1 MTKHNSKKQGF
12 QSISS
17 PIAYDETFTNYE
29 TVDKKNAEEED
40 KPEITSKI
48 VEPTGHSNS
57 YKYLTVVNNEYES
70 DSEDETDETKKQN
83 EPKMN
88 GVTQFFVGSLSVVG
102 LFILF
107 KFLYKKK

>member
-1 MTKHNSKKQGF
+1 MTKDNSKKE
-12 QSISS
+12 SISS
-17 PIAYDETFTNYE
+17 PIAYDETFMNYE
-29 TVDKKNAEEED
+29 TVDKKNVEEEED

-57 YKYLTVVNNEYES
+57 FKYLTVVNNEYES

>member
-1 MTKHNSKKQGF
+1 MNKDNSKKQGL
-12 QSISS
+12 SS

-29 TVDKKNAEEED
+29 TVDKKNTEEE

-57 YKYLTVVNNEYES
+57 FKYLTVVNNEYES
-70 DSEDETDETKKQN
+70 DSDDETDETKKQN

>member
-1 MTKHNSKKQGF
+1 MTKHKSNKQGF

-29 TVDKKNAEEED
+29 TVDKKNREED

-57 YKYLTVVNNEYES
+57 FKYLTVVNNEYES
-70 DSEDETDETKKQN
+70 DSEDENDETKKQN

>member
-1 MTKHNSKKQGF
+1 MAKNKSTKQGF
-12 QSISS
+12 QSIST
-17 PIAYDETFTNYE
+17 PLAYDETFTNYE
-29 TVDKKNAEEED
+29 IVDKDSREDD
-40 KPEITSKI
+40 KPVITSKI

-57 YKYLTVVNNEYES
+57 FKYLTVVNNEYES
-70 DSEDETDETKKQN
+70 DSDAENDETKKQN

>member
-1 MTKHNSKKQGF
+1 MNKDNSKKQGF

-29 TVDKKNAEEED
+29 TVDKKKDEEE

-57 YKYLTVVNNEYES
+57 FKYLTVVNNEYES
-70 DSEDETDETKKQN
+70 DSDDETDETKKENQ
-83 EPKMN
+83 PKMN

-107 KFLYKKK
+107 KLLYKNK

>member
-1 MTKHNSKKQGF
+1 MNKDNSKKQGL
-12 QSISS
+12 SS
-17 PIAYDETFTNYE
+17 PIAYDETFINYE
-29 TVDKKNAEEED
+29 TVDKKKDEEE

-57 YKYLTVVNNEYES
+57 FKYLTVVNNEYES
-70 DSEDETDETKKQN
+70 DSDDETDETKKQN

>member
-1 MTKHNSKKQGF
+1 MNKDNSKKQGL
-12 QSISS
+12 SS
-17 PIAYDETFTNYE
+17 PIAYDETFINYE
-29 TVDKKNAEEED
+29 TVDKKKDEEE

-57 YKYLTVVNNEYES
+57 FKYLTVVNNEYES
-70 DSEDETDETKKQN
+70 DSDDETDETKKEN

>member
-1 MTKHNSKKQGF
+1 MTKDKSKKQGF

-29 TVDKKNAEEED
+29 IVDKKNAEEE

-57 YKYLTVVNNEYES
+57 FKYLTVVNNEYES
-70 DSEDETDETKKQN
+70 DSDDETDETKKEN